1 MNYTSSDPKTDY
13 APSKKDQKLISKV
26 YSMFELA
33 RQSKEEIVQ
42 EWREAEALYHGDHWA
57 NANVPDFKNKLTIDL
72 IGSAIDTMIPILN
85 SRQPKLDIMAVGN
98 DPIDQAMSETLQAV
112 MDEFWQLRDMQ
123 TCISELLLDYL
134 IYGTAFMK
142 VSYNQYDDLPDCDVA
157 DPYTVF
163 VNPSATKLENAEW
176 VIYASPTPLY
186 EVKRMYPNKG
196 KYVKSDRNLEQFRA
210 KAIQTKTGH
219 GDRPVIVSDS
229 SGATDMY
236 KSKQQAYQDQ
246 EESVLLLEC
255 YMRDGSK
262 DYLGDDEKST
272 PGIRKICIAGNVLL
286 YDGESKY
293 PFFDQQNH
301 INNPF
306 PFIHMKNFGSA
317 HQFWGRPE
325 PRRLKHLNLAMD
337 RITSQVADNV
347 SQMANPSWVVDMTAD
362 VQDQIHNKP
371 GQIIRKRGAGQV
383 SMVQPAGMP
392 NYVFNLYN
400 ILLDMF
406 ETISGVN
413 KSTQGKADTNVTSG
427 VQADLLQRASSSKID
442 YKARIVEQALQN
454 LGQLWLTM
462 FKNLGTK
469 MINVPYMHSSGK
481 MEYRSV
487 VGMLFKEKDI
497 MVRVRV
503 GSTLPENKQFMENKI
518 MQLAQLGVVTDPMYI
533 VENLNMPQKELLLER
548 MQIQKQ
554 EAQQQAQLEQAQ
566 AMAGAPDMSRF
577 GATREQM
584 IAKLKQNPDLLTDAE
599 QEVKGQ
605 TEI

>member
-1 MNYTSSDPKTDY
+1 MYTSSDPKSDY
-13 APSKKDQKLISKV
+13 NPSKKDEKTISKV
-26 YSMFELA
+26 YGMFELA
-33 RQSKEEIVQ
+33 RQTKEEIVQ
-42 EWREAEALYHGDHWA
+42 EWREAEALYHGHHWEG
-57 NANVPDFKNKLTIDL
+57 ANVPDFKNKLTIDL

-85 SRQPKLDIMAVGN
+85 SRQPKLDVMAVGN
-98 DPIDQAMSETLQAV
+98 DPIDQKMSETLQAV

-123 TCISELLLDYL
+123 TTISELLLDYL
-134 IYGTAFMK
+134 IYGTGFLK
-142 VSYNQYDDLPDCDVA
+142 ISYNQYDDLPDCDVA
-157 DPYTVF
+157 DPYTIF

-176 VIYASPTPLY
+176 IIYASPTPLY
-186 EVKRMYPNKG
+186 EVRKMYPKMG
-196 KYVKSDRNLEQFRA
+196 KYVGSDRDLSQF
-210 KAIQTKTGH
+210 KSQGITTKQGTGE
-219 GDRPVIVSDS
+219 RPVVVTDS
-229 SGATDMY
+229 SGASDLY
-236 KSKQQAYQDQ
+236 KSKQQAFEDQ

-262 DYLGDDEKST
+262 NYLNEDEHK
-272 PGIRKICIAGNVLL
+272 PYDGVRKICVAGNVLL
-286 YDGESKY
+286 FDGESKY
-293 PFFDQQNH
+293 PFFNQQNH

-383 SMVQPAGMP
+383 NMVQPAGMP
-392 NYVFNLYN
+392 TYVFNLYQ

-427 VQADLLQRASSSKID
+427 VQADLLQKASSSKID
-442 YKARIVEQALQN
+442 YKARNIELALQN

-462 FKNLGTK
+462 FKQLGTK
-469 MINVPYMHSSGK
+469 MINVPYLHSSGR

-518 MQLAQLGVVTDPMYI
+518 MQLAQLGVVTDPLYI
-533 VENLNMPQKELLLER
+533 IENLNMPQKDLLLER
-548 MQIQKQ
+548 M
-554 EAQQQAQLEQAQ
+554 AQQQQMQQQQMMQEQAQ
-566 AMAGAPDMSRF
+566 AQAVAPDMSRF
-577 GATREQM
+577 GANREQM
-584 IAKLKQNPDLLTDAE
+584 ISKLKSNPDLVADAE
-599 QEVKGQ
+599 QELSG
-605 TEI
+605 